1 MLIVCIKKFNEQEEN
16 NVIVSFVII
25 SLSWRFVGFF
35 NLMVIKF
42 TQLKLACLFFS
53 LIIFCVNVFL
63 TFSKTMNYIYTSFL
77 VVVIRISLKSKN
89 KNIKIIFLLM
99 LLFSK
104 LSKREV
110 FVIWFYILFLVDF
123 LDGYSD
129 GFILNG
135 LNVCNLMFF

>member
-1 MLIVCIKKFNEQEEN
+1 MFVSKKFNEQEEN

-25 SLSWRFVGFF
+25 GLSWRFVGFF

-53 LIIFCVNVFL
+53 LIIFYINAFL

-77 VVVIRISLKSKN
+77 VLVIRISLKSKN

-110 FVIWFYILFLVDF
+110 FVIWFYILFFVDF
-123 LDGYSD
+123 LDEYSD
-129 GFILNG
+129 RFILNG